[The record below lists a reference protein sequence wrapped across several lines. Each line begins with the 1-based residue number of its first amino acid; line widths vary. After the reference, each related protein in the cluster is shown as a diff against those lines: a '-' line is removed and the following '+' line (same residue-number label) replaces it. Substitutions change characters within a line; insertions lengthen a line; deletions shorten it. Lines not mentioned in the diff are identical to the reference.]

1 MSATLRKK
9 GCIGGALLRLFSKQ
23 LFHRVAMGDKADRG
37 LTNIDMGCMLISFKK
52 TRKAFP

>member
-9 GCIGGALLRLFSKQ
+9 GCIGGALLILFSKQ